1 MTLDGVL
8 LLLRQEFGL
17 VLFTAVAIVLIIY
30 LAYSMARP
38 ERF

>member
-1 MTLDGVL
+1 VSLGAL
-8 LLLRQEFGL
+8 ASFLASEFGL
-17 VLFTAVAIVLIIY
+17 VLFTGIAVALMVY

>member
-1 MTLDGVL
+1 MSLDAVL
-8 LLLRQEFGL
+8 TFLQNEFGL
-17 VLFTAVAIVLIIY
+17 VLFTVIAVVLMGY

>member
-1 MTLDGVL
+1 MSIDAL
-8 LLLRQEFGL
+8 LLMLRQEFGL
-17 VLFTAVAIVLIIY
+17 VLFTAVSIVLILY

>member
-1 MTLDGVL
+1 MSLSTVVQFITTD
-8 LLLRQEFGL
+8 FGL
-17 VLFTAVAIVLIIY
+17 VLFTVIAVGLMVY